1 MIDAVDETLTADEML
16 MGASFVTP
24 AAYLGWGG
32 KRQIQPAC
40 LRAFAAYLEPSCIRW
55 RMTNK

>member
-24 AAYLGWGG
+24 AACLGWGG
-32 KRQIQPAC
+32 QDRFSHRVSAS
-40 LRAFAAYLEPSCIRW
+40 LRPTLSLLALDGE
-55 RMTNK
+55 